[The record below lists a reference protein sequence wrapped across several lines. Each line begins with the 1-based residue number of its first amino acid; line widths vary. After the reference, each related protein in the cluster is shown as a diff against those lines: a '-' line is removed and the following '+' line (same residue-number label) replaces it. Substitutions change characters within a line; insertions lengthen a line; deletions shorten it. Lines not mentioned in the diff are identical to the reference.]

1 MRAYRNGKYYG
12 VSCLAMISITL
23 LCVSMT
29 SKNWLYSV
37 LKRRSN
43 NEEFFAG
50 NKTFGLFRGCQYKRY
65 GQFVNYRIRCFN
77 VFTELKAIDSS
88 TPAYIT
94 VSCMCG
100 SLGCLLIV
108 TYVGIYIE
116 TVKSLVESLVINLLL
131 ILNTSALLF
140 DFVALTSY
148 SYLYHTKLKK
158 TTLQKEEILGGFS
171 SKTELEQSFWLCSSS
186 PIFIVLNMIYI
197 LVLCRTQANRT
208 TRRDVSNSS
217 TSWKKGD
224 NMRSPMI
231 Y

>member
-1 MRAYRNGKYYG
+1 MLFNDQFLRKKYQYPNQ
-12 VSCLAMISITL
+12 SCHYSYFFNLINLTFQSDILKKHILIKRVVTL
-23 LCVSMT
+23 TMMSLFCV
-29 SKNWLYSV
+29 NY
-37 LKRRSN
+37 N
-43 NEEFFAG
+43 NF
-50 NKTFGLFRGCQYKRY
+50 KGLF
-65 GQFVNYRIRCFN
+65 FSLE